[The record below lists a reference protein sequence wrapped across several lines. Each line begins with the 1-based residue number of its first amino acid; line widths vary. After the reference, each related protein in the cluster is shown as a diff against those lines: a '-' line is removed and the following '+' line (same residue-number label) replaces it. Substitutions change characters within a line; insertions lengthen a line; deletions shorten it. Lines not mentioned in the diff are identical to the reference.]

1 MSGSTQ
7 MSSARRGIATEE
19 MIQVAKDE
27 DIDLNFLIQKVKNG
41 SIIIPNNNARKQKKI
56 RVVGIGHGLKTKVN
70 VNIGTSTLY
79 QNLDEEISKAKV
91 AVKYGADTI
100 MDLSDGGDISAIRQS
115 LLEAAP
121 ITFGTV
127 PIYQAYAHGVDK
139 SKNPLDITEDDFL
152 DAFEQN
158 AKDGVDYTTIHSGI
172 TKELAKRVM
181 EVKRHAGIV
190 SKGGTITAAWM
201 LKYDKEN
208 PYYEYFDYMCE
219 ITRKYDVTFSLG
231 DALRPG
237 SILDSHDELQVAEM
251 INVARLAKRAHQKE
265 RYTSND

>member
-1 MSGSTQ
+1 MSTQ
-7 MSSARRGIATEE
+7 MSTARRGVATEE
-19 MIQVAKDE
+19 MIQVVKDE
-27 DIDLNFLIQKVKNG
+27 EIELDIIVRRVANG
-41 SIIIPNNNARKQKKI
+41 SIIIPKNNARKQGIK
-56 RVVGIGHGLKTKVN
+56 VVGIGHGLKTKVN

-100 MDLSDGGDISAIRQS
+100 MDLSDGGDISAIRQN

-127 PIYQAYAHGVDK
+127 PIYQAYAHGVEK
-139 SKNPLDITEDDFL
+139 SKNPLDITADDFL

-172 TKELAKRVM
+172 TKELAKRLI

-190 SKGGTITAAWM
+190 SKGGTITAA
-201 LKYDKEN
+201 
-208 PYYEYFDYMCE
+208 
-219 ITRKYDVTFSLG
+219 
-231 DALRPG
+231 
-237 SILDSHDELQVAEM
+237 
-251 INVARLAKRAHQKE
+251 
-265 RYTSND
+265 